1 MAVKFKQPLC
11 KKQEKDL
18 TKRKVNKTKKKVT
31 KKCK

>member
-18 TKRKVNKTKKKVT
+18 TKRKKQLKQRKNEDR
-31 KKCK
+31 